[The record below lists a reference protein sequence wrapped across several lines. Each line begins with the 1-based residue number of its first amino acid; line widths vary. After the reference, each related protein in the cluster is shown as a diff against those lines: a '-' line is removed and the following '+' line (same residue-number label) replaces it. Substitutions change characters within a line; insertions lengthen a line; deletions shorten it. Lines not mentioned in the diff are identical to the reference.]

1 MTFLR
6 TYLFSVIII
15 GLIGLADAMLT
26 YMKIAPPLYVKI
38 VPLLLFLF
46 FFFNIFSI
54 AIFRRHPL
62 ERIVYILPIYH
73 IITYIIFLSL
83 GLYLIIRGTIPDW
96 LSLALIGMQVVSSL
110 FELSF
115 SLYLLRKSGFSP
127 SQ

>member
-15 GLIGLADAMLT
+15 GLIGLTDAVLT
-26 YMKIAPPLYVKI
+26 FLKITPALYTRI

-83 GLYLIIRGTIPDW
+83 GLYLIISGIIPDW

-115 SLYLLRKSGFSP
+115 SVYLLKKFAP
-127 SQ
+127 QKM